1 MLLDCARNDAYEGAK
16 SDVTRGKAGRH
27 TALATAKERPTRW
40 AHRRHV
46 LYGVTG
52 SLVAVALVLAL
63 AAYAKFNSNITRI
76 DVSRMLGVRPTTTA
90 ASAGADTAV
99 NILVMG
105 SDTRVGIGTDA
116 YGKDTVEGGAH
127 SDTNLL
133 VHISADRDRVLVV
146 SIPRDSM
153 TKAPKTC
160 SDPNSTVAN
169 GEVRQWNYNFNV
181 GGPGCTIKTLEG
193 LTGIFVDHYVVI
205 DFRGFQQMVDALGG
219 VPVCTTTDIAD
230 KDAQFTLAAGRHVL
244 NGKQALGYV
253 RVRKTVND
261 GSDLNR
267 IKRQQAFLSSVA
279 QEATSKGLLLRPD
292 KLYGFLNAA
301 TKSMTTDPQMGFG
314 TMTSLANSV
323 RNLGVDKIEFVTVP
337 TQVYP
342 KDPNRVEWRDSAAK
356 IWAAIRA
363 DQPLPGAGTKPTAT
377 SSSTPAPLTVSPEK
391 IQVRI
396 SNDSG
401 VEGLALQAGA
411 ALGVQGFQIA
421 GYANGT
427 PGDVSGAVIVYGQ
440 GQKEAARTVAAAFPG
455 STLKVDATV
464 GQVIVVRLGPGAAN
478 PVAVPNRLGSD
489 PLPAMTVSAG
499 SSATDGL
506 ETRKADAD
514 ICS

>member
-1 MLLDCARNDAYEGAK
+1 M
-16 SDVTRGKAGRH
+16 
-27 TALATAKERPTRW
+27 ATAGARPNRW

-46 LYGVTG
+46 LYAVIGSVVT
-52 SLVAVALVLAL
+52 VALILAG

-76 DVSRMLGVRPTTTA
+76 DVSRMLGIRPTTPT
-90 ASAGADTAV
+90 ASAGADTPV

-105 SDTRVGIGTDA
+105 SDTRVGIGTDD

-153 TKAPKTC
+153 TMAPKTC
-160 SDPNSTVAN
+160 SDPNSTVAD
-169 GEVRQWNYNFNV
+169 GEMRQWNYNFNL

-230 KDAQFTLAAGRHVL
+230 KDAQFTLAAGHHVL
-244 NGKQALGYV
+244 DGKQALGYV

-292 KLYGFLNAA
+292 RLYSFLNAA
-301 TKSMTTDPQMGFG
+301 TKSITTDPDLGFG
-314 TMTSLANSV
+314 TMTSLANSI

-342 KDPNRVEWRDSAAK
+342 KDPNRVQWRESAEK
-356 IWAAIRA
+356 IWAAIRS
-363 DQPLPGAGTKPTAT
+363 DRPLPGAGGKPTAT
-377 SSSTPAPLTVSPEK
+377 ASSTPKPLTVTPDR

-427 PGDVSGAVIVYGQ
+427 PGDVTGAVISYAPA
-440 GQKEAARTVAAAFPG
+440 QKEAARTVAAAFPG
-455 STLKVDATV
+455 STLKADAAA
-464 GQVIVVRLGPGAAN
+464 GSVIVIHLGPGAAN
-478 PVAVPNRLGSD
+478 PVAVPNRLGSE
-489 PLPAMTVSAG
+489 PLPAMTITAG
-499 SSATDGL
+499 PSATDGL

>member
-1 MLLDCARNDAYEGAK
+1 MLLDCARNEAHEGANR
-16 SDVTRGKAGRH
+16 DVTREKAGRH
-27 TALATAKERPTRW
+27 TALATAGERPSRW

-46 LYGVTG
+46 LYGVIG
-52 SLVAVALVLAL
+52 SFVVVALVLAI

-90 ASAGADTAV
+90 SSAGAHTAV

-105 SDTRVGIGTDA
+105 SDTRTGIGTDA

-133 VHISADRDRVLVV
+133 VHVSADRDRVLVV

-153 TKAPKTC
+153 TMAPKAC

-169 GEVRQWNYNFNV
+169 GEIRQWNYNFNL

-219 VPVCTTTDIAD
+219 VPVCTTSDIAD
-230 KDAQFTLAAGRHVL
+230 KDAQFTLAAGHHIL
-244 NGKQALGYV
+244 DGKQALGYV

-301 TKSMTTDPQMGFG
+301 TKSITTDPEMGFG

-342 KDPNRVEWRDSAAK
+342 KDTNRVEWRASAAK
-356 IWAAIRA
+356 IWSAIRA
-363 DQPLPGAGTKPTAT
+363 DQPLPGAGTKPAVT
-377 SSSTPAPLTVSPEK
+377 SSSTPEPLTVAPDK
-391 IQVRI
+391 IDVRI

-411 ALGVQGFQIA
+411 ALAVQGFRLA
-421 GYANGT
+421 GYTNGT
-427 PGDVSGAVIVYGQ
+427 TGDITGTVIAYAPGHKD
-440 GQKEAARTVAAAFPG
+440 AARTVAAAFPG
-455 STLKVDATV
+455 STLKVDAAVGETV
-464 GQVIVVRLGPGAAN
+464 VVRLGPGAAN

-489 PLPAMTVSAG
+489 PLPPMTVSAG
-499 SSATDGL
+499 PSATDGL